1 MDELHAKVKEYFEIE
16 KSIDITRNVCYALKL
31 DTQRRLAVIEEKC
44 PKVFVP
50 LINKFSG
57 VTGSRV
63 YDELNDR
70 STLYHAWLLKPKKQ
84 GQNEENK
91 Q

>member
-1 MDELHAKVKEYFEIE
+1 MDELKAKVEEYFVVE

-44 PKVFVP
+44 PKIFVP

-63 YDELNDR
+63 YEELNEGQ
-70 STLYHAWLLKPKKQ
+70 TLYHAWLLKPK
-84 GQNEENK
+84 GRNANEEVK
-91 Q
+91 E

>member
-1 MDELHAKVKEYFEIE
+1 MEELQAKVEEYFIVE

-44 PKVFVP
+44 PKIFVP

-63 YDELNDR
+63 YDELSER
-70 STLYHAWLLKPKKQ
+70 KTLYHAWLLKPKKA
-84 GQNEENK
+84 GPGEEIMK
-91 Q
+91 

>member
-1 MDELHAKVKEYFEIE
+1 MEDLKEKVKQYFTVE
-16 KSIDITRNVCYALKL
+16 KSIDITPNVCQALEL

-44 PKVFVP
+44 PKIFVP

-63 YDELNDR
+63 FQELKDR
-70 STLYHAWLLKPKKQ
+70 QTLYHAWLLRPKKQ
-84 GQNEENK
+84 AAGEEAK